1 VGSVVLT
8 ATLRARRVGGG
19 AFAECAFSEASLSDL
34 FDAAPWRTFRWHLGQ
49 KHYSG
54 SFWSAT
60 EQNLVI
66 YESRLELARLLFAD
80 FDPAVSRIVAQP
92 FLMTAYVDG
101 AVRKHI
107 PDFLLRTTK
116 GPLVVDVKPAH
127 RVSRPDVAFTFDWS
141 RLVIE
146 SRGWG
151 YQVWSE
157 PPVALLEN
165 VRFLAGYRRAWL
177 FDPMLL
183 DALRLADLNG
193 ATLVE
198 AFGSVP
204 AFDPDAVR
212 SSVFHLLWSGWLTTD
227 LDRPLGS
234 AHVLWRR
241 P

>member
-1 VGSVVLT
+1 MGAAGGDLSVSVGSVVST
-8 ATLRARRVGGG
+8 ATLRARHVGGG

-60 EQNLVI
+60 EQALVI

-127 RVSRPDVAFTFDWS
+127 RVSRPDVPFTFDWS

-157 PPVALLEN
+157 PSVALLEN
-165 VRFLAGYRRAWL
+165 VRFLSGYRRA
-177 FDPMLL
+177 
-183 DALRLADLNG
+183 
-193 ATLVE
+193 
-198 AFGSVP
+198 
-204 AFDPDAVR
+204 
-212 SSVFHLLWSGWLTTD
+212 
-227 LDRPLGS
+227 
-234 AHVLWRR
+234 
-241 P
+241 